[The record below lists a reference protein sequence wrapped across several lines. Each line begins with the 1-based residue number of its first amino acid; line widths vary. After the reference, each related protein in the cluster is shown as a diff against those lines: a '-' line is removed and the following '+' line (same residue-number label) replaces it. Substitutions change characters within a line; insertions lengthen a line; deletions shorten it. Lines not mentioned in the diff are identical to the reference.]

1 MNCSA
6 RRDLYPEYLL
16 GLLEPETMQELRHH
30 LQQGCT
36 ACAAA
41 LSEAETMLALL
52 PAALPVSTPPPAVRA
67 RLVARLATLP
77 TAGAATAAPAPSA
90 PAPAPLRVVAPVA
103 EASQSLFFFRSIAI
117 AALVA
122 IACLLMILYQSH
134 QDVQRLGGQQQA
146 YAKQLDTYDA
156 QLTDLKHQVDI
167 TLSNYQTIHSRFS
180 STTQA
185 LVAATRTIDNL
196 RAQNQALI
204 GSAQALATASKTID
218 MLRAQN
224 LVLVSLAVPGQGM
237 SGARARALWDKD
249 SQHWQLIATG
259 LKPAGVNR
267 IYELWFITSTQLKVP
282 GGTFS
287 VDASGQAILTVQVPH
302 DIGVISVA
310 AVTDEPGY
318 MLQPT
323 GKIALAGVL

>member
-30 LQQGCT
+30 LQQGCP

-52 PAALPVSTPPPAVRA
+52 PAALPAATPPPAVRA
-67 RLVARLATLP
+67 RLVARLAKP
-77 TAGAATAAPAPSA
+77 PAAGAAPLAPTVTAPT
-90 PAPAPLRVVAPVA
+90 PLRVVPAAPD
-103 EASQSLFFFRSIAI
+103 ASQSLFFFRSIAI
-117 AALVA
+117 AAMVA

-134 QDVQRLGGQQQA
+134 QDVQRLSGQQQA
-146 YAKQLDTYDA
+146 YAKQLDSYDA
-156 QLTDLKHQVDI
+156 QLTDLKHQVDN
-167 TLSNYQTIHSRFS
+167 TLSNYQTIHSRFNA
-180 STTQA
+180 TTQA

-196 RAQNQALI
+196 RSQNQALA
-204 GSAQALATASKTID
+204 GSAQALATATKTID

-267 IYELWFITSTQLKVP
+267 IYELWFITSTQVKVP